1 MSRKHKGFNQK
12 FVVTAKKDNIHG
24 RRKIVTGGFLNFMAI
39 DNGKNVTRRVVT
51 AGGWQLAKR
60 LSRSIPLAGTAIV
73 VGLAGNTIRKKG
85 MIRGTLDVGLDLIPV
100 VGTAKTVIEI
110 FTGDLIPDKDSL
122 QKNGQKS
129 RDDNR

>member
-1 MSRKHKGFNQK
+1 
-12 FVVTAKKDNIHG
+12 
-24 RRKIVTGGFLNFMAI
+24 MAI
-39 DNGKNVTRRVVT
+39 DNRKNVTRRVVT

-122 QKNGQKS
+122 QRNGQKG
-129 RDDNR
+129 RNGNK